1 MSMAEPA
8 STAASVVVAGA
19 AGAGFAGLL
28 TGIDTLAA
36 IGALAGALVFFTTTE
51 EMPVWKRM
59 VFLLVSFVM
68 GYLFAPALVD
78 FEVWGIRPFKY
89 SGPAAFGASVLVVSV
104 ALAAIK
110 RRGRLETGQPGGQDG

>member
-1 MSMAEPA
+1 MAEPA
-8 STAASVVVAGA
+8 STTASVVVLGA

-28 TGIDTLAA
+28 TGIDLLAA
-36 IGALAGALVFFTTTE
+36 IGAFAGALVFFTTTE
-51 EMPVWKRM
+51 ELPVWKRA

-89 SGPAAFGASVLVVSV
+89 SGPAAFGAAVLVVTV

-110 RRGRLETGQPGGQDG
+110 RRGRIGADQPGGQDG

>member
-1 MSMAEPA
+1 MAEPA

-59 VFLLVSFVM
+59 VFLMVSFVM
-68 GYLFAPALVD
+68 GYLFAPALSD
-78 FEVWGIRPFKY
+78 FELWGIRPFKY

-110 RRGRLETGQPGGQDG
+110 RRGRLDTGQSGGLDG

>member
-1 MSMAEPA
+1 MGEPA
-8 STAASVVVAGA
+8 STTASVVVAGA

-28 TGIDTLAA
+28 TGVDMLAA

-51 EMPVWKRM
+51 ELPVWKRV

-89 SGPAAFGASVLVVSV
+89 SGPAAFGAAVLVVTV
-104 ALAAIK
+104 ALAAIR
-110 RRGRLETGQPGGQDG
+110 RRGRLGAEQPGGQDG